1 MLITNVHEN
10 VTVIYRGMDIAA
22 PPSPQ
27 LDMEFQNA
35 FDEKVQEEEVRKL
48 NELSRLANST
58 TNLQAE
64 DALVQNM
71 SLMAVG
77 QRLIATLVDVMSDL
91 VAGKPLVSV
100 FTQSDRGLYIGLT
113 LLLVALGLWLISI
126 TS

>member
-1 MLITNVHEN
+1 
-10 VTVIYRGMDIAA
+10 MDIAA
-22 PPSPQ
+22 PPSPE

-35 FDEKVQEEEVRKL
+35 FDDKVQEEEVRKL
-48 NELSRLANST
+48 NELSRLANGNT
-58 TNLQAE
+58 GLQAQ

-71 SLMAVG
+71 SLIAVG
-77 QRLIATLVDVMSDL
+77 QRLISTLVDVMSDL

-113 LLLVALGLWLISI
+113 LLLVALGLWLIDI